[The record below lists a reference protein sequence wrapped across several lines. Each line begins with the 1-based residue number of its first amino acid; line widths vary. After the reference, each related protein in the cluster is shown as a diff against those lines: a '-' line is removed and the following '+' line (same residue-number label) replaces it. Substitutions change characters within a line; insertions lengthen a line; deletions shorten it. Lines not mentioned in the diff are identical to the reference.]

1 MKIVCSRCLLGV
13 NCKYNGGNNDSRK
26 LHDFIEKNQCEV
38 IDVCPEVM
46 GGLPTPRTP
55 SEICNGSVINRNHE
69 NVDRQFHD
77 GAEIAMD
84 IVRKENPDLVILQSR
99 SPSCGLKE
107 VYDGTFTGH
116 KVKGAGVFAQMV
128 KEEGFKAT
136 DIEDL

>member
-1 MKIVCSRCLLGV
+1 MKIVCSRCLLGF

-38 IDVCPEVM
+38 IEVCPEVM
-46 GGLPTPRTP
+46 GGLPTPRIP
-55 SEICNGSVINRNHE
+55 SEIYNGSVMNRNNE
-69 NVDRQFHD
+69 SVDKQFRA
-77 GAEIAMD
+77 GAEIAMA
-84 IVRKENPDLVILQSR
+84 IVRKEKPDLVILQSR

-116 KVKGAGVFAQMV
+116 KIKGSGIFAQMV
-128 KEEGFKAT
+128 KEEGYTAI